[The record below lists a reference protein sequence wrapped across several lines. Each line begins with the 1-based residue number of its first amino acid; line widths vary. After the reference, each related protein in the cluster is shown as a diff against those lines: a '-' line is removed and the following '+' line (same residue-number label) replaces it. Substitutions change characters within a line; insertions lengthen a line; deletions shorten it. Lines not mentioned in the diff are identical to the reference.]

1 MASIRER
8 IDADGKARWHA
19 QVRIK
24 NHPPQ
29 TQTFTR
35 KTDAKVWAEETERA
49 IRTGRFATLN
59 HAQKKTV
66 SELFR
71 VFKSDYMRKSRSKDY
86 TQILDW
92 WEVELG
98 NYLLID
104 AKAPVIQRIVAK
116 LANTPVGKEKKKR
129 AASTTIRYLAVLS
142 CVMTVAVE
150 NLEWL
155 DRSPIAG
162 VKKPEAAHGKIPRV
176 LSLAEQERLLPAARA
191 SDNKFLTDIILIA
204 LRTGMRHGEIM
215 KLRWSDFEWHPDH
228 ALIVVRE
235 AKNKK
240 QRVVPLVRDAHQA
253 LRQRYDLLKEGTS
266 DDGLLFPSNAS
277 DAKPVEIRAAWNTS
291 LRRAGV
297 TKFRFHDLRHT
308 AASRF
313 ASLGYSLAQ
322 IAEILGHTDL
332 RSTQIYTHFAKG
344 HTVKMA
350 EDGADIKWLNTS
362 TAHPLP

>member
-8 IDADGKARWHA
+8 IDADGKTKKWHA

-24 NHPPQ
+24 NHPHQ
-29 TQTFTR
+29 TQTFAR
-35 KTDAKVWAEETERA
+35 KTDAKDWAEDTERA
-49 IRTGRFATLN
+49 IRTGRFATMN

-66 SELFR
+66 GELIK

-86 TQILDW
+86 TQILGW
-92 WEVELG
+92 WEAELG

-104 AKAPVIQRIVAK
+104 AKAPVIQRVVNK

-142 CVMTVAVE
+142 CIMTVAVE

-155 DRSPIAG
+155 DKSPIAG
-162 VKKPEAAHGKIPRV
+162 VKKPAAAHGKIPRV
-176 LSLAEQERLLPAARA
+176 LSLVEQERLLPATR
-191 SDNKFLTDIILIA
+191 SSENKFLTDIILIA

-215 KLRWSDFEWHPDH
+215 KLRWNDFEWHDHH

-235 AKNKK
+235 TKNKK

-253 LRQRYDLLKEGTS
+253 IRRRYDLQEKDS
-266 DDGLLFPSNAS
+266 SVNALLFPSAVH
-277 DAKPVEIRAAWNTS
+277 DAKPIEIRAAWHTA
-291 LRRAGV
+291 LRRANIS
-297 TKFRFHDLRHT
+297 KFRFHDLRHT

-350 EDGADIKWLNTS
+350 EDGADIK
-362 TAHPLP
+362 

>member
-8 IDADGKARWHA
+8 IDSDGKPKWHA

-29 TQTFTR
+29 TQTFAR
-35 KTDAKVWAEETERA
+35 KTDAKQWADETERA
-49 IRTGRFATLN
+49 IRTGRFATVN

-71 VFKSDYMRKSRSKDY
+71 VFKNDYMRKSRSKDY

-104 AKAPVIQRIVAK
+104 AKAPIIQKIVTK
-116 LANTPVGKEKKKR
+116 LANTPVGKKKKKR

-162 VKKPEAAHGKIPRV
+162 VKKPAAAHGKIPRV
-176 LSLAEQERLLPAARA
+176 LSLEEQERLLPAARA
-191 SDNKFLTDIILIA
+191 SENKFLADIILIA
-204 LRTGMRHGEIM
+204 LRTGMRRGEIM
-215 KLRWSDFEWHPDH
+215 KLRWNDFEWNQDH

-253 LRQRYDLLKEGTS
+253 LRQRYDLQKNES
-266 DDGLLFPSNAS
+266 SEDALLFPSALK
-277 DAKPVEIRAAWNTS
+277 DVKPVEIRAAWNTS
-291 LRRAGV
+291 LRRAAV

-350 EDGADIKWLNTS
+350 EDGADIKLLHPS
-362 TAHPLP
+362 TAHQLD